1 MPSYYVTNYPPPA
14 GITNRDQV
22 IAMQKQL
29 GVKADGMWGP
39 QTDAAYKSANGS
51 AIPQSYKNYL
61 SEFQSLLQAPTV
73 SYSGPSQAE
82 IEASLRPTYDL
93 AIKGRQQQT
102 ATNKAN
108 LDADAAARGMGS
120 STWVTDVKNRQQNY
134 EADDI
139 AGLEASYA
147 RELQSVL
154 QQERANKLA
163 ADQYNASSQAASLQA
178 ALGLAGDFYGQS
190 LATAKR
196 VGGGTSTTVD
206 GMTGANALAAKLTN
220 ANKGNLSAAASALR
234 SGSTAT
240 KGYSS
245 ADIAAAEAL
254 LRKQLGGQSG
264 VIVTRK

>member
-1 MPSYYVTNYPPPA
+1 MASYYVTGYEPPA
-14 GITNRDQV
+14 GITNSAQV
-22 IAMQKQL
+22 RALQQQL

-39 QTDAAYKSANGS
+39 QSDAAYKSANGS

-108 LDADAAARGMGS
+108 IDADAAARGMGS

-147 RELQSVL
+147 RELQSIL
-154 QQERANKLA
+154 QAERANKLA

-196 VGGGTSTTVD
+196 VGGSPSSVD

-220 ANKGNLSAAASALR
+220 ANKGNLSAAASALH
-234 SGSTAT
+234 SGSSAT